1 MIPLTSNQIHNMA
14 TPRRGNLVHKL
25 TANFRDP
32 EQLYSAYSFR
42 LLEKSLPWKEEMNEL
57 ARLAK
62 IANETPDNSAE
73 L

>member
-1 MIPLTSNQIHNMA
+1 MTTLTSNQIHNMA

-32 EQLYSAYSFR
+32 DQ
-42 LLEKSLPWKEEMNEL
+42 
-57 ARLAK
+57 LAK
-62 IANETPDNSAE
+62 AQREHSQLCALVNAFRMTETLTPDNSAS